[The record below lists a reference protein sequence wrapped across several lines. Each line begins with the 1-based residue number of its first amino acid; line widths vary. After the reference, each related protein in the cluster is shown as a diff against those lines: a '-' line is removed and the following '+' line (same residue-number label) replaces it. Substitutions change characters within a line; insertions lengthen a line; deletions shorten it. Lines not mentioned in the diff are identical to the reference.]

1 MGCIK
6 CGRDLEEGQIFC
18 QSCLEVM
25 AKYPV
30 KPNTAIQLPD
40 HKDSAAPKKSAPK
53 RRQPLTPEEK
63 ILRLK
68 RRTKTLFLLW
78 FITLC
83 LLAATIYPTWQYFA
97 GKPLQLPGQ
106 NYSTITSTTTPKP

>member
-53 RRQPLTPEEK
+53 RRQP
-63 ILRLK
+63 
-68 RRTKTLFLLW
+68 
-78 FITLC
+78 
-83 LLAATIYPTWQYFA
+83 
-97 GKPLQLPGQ
+97 
-106 NYSTITSTTTPKP
+106 